1 MFKVIFL
8 LTFILAS
15 IDASITLQDI
25 NSKPPSRA
33 KNFMIWQYLKQDI
46 SPSQADKAYSQVKGK
61 SRKLLRL
68 YAKKTNNKKTKKKVS
83 CINRRDLLSIKNKKC
98 LELAFSPYKTLAL
111 SKKQR
116 TKLSKRI
123 TSKSKKELLKI
134 QNEPYSQKAYA
145 KYSSDT
151 ILTLFLSTTRNHRR
165 KHLNL
170 YLTQEFVNKLSSSW
184 KISRFIKIVTHD
196 NHLNRLQVSLLNI
209 DSKNLNS
216 KSNFYLALNHLK
228 HSNEDQA
235 IQYFHISMLKAK
247 KKIDRDKNNFWMY
260 KVTKNKKYLDSL
272 MLSGDI
278 NIYTLYASEI
288 TNKNFSNYF
297 SAVEINDNKHEK
309 DLQNP
314 FEWSQ
319 ILQEIKNTPKEEL
332 YQLSQKYM
340 ELEMVPVQTFIL
352 EKAFG
357 FNMHGYVMPYD
368 RYLREVTTDK
378 KALVYAI
385 MRQESQLIPSALSR
399 SYALGLMQIMPFVT
413 DAISKNIKN
422 PIQNYDEM
430 FIPKNNINYALN
442 HLKWMQKSLYHP
454 LFMAYAYNGGM
465 GFFRKYLMK
474 GNFNSGKY
482 EPFLSMEM
490 MANSE
495 SREYGKKVLANYV
508 MYKKVLGEDISIVH
522 LFEILTYPK
531 MTDRFRAQG

>member
-1 MFKVIFL
+1 M
-8 LTFILAS
+8 LAS
-15 IDASITLQDI
+15 IDASITLQEI
-25 NSKPPSRA
+25 SSKPPSRA

-46 SPSQADKAYSQVKGK
+46 SPSQADEAYSQVKGK
-61 SRKLLRL
+61 NKKLLRL
-68 YAKKTNNKKTKKKVS
+68 YVKKTNNKQTKKKVS
-83 CINRRDLLSIKNKKC
+83 CIHRKDLLSIKDKKC
-98 LELAFSPYKTLAL
+98 LDLAFSPYKTLYL

-116 TKLSKRI
+116 SILAKRI
-123 TSKSKKELLKI
+123 TSKSKKELLQI
-134 QNEPYSQKAYA
+134 QNEPYTQKAYS

-151 ILTLFLSTTRNHRR
+151 ILKFFVNTTAHYRR

-170 YLTQEFVNKLSSSW
+170 YLTEDFINKLSSSW
-184 KISRFIKIVTHD
+184 RISGFIKIVTHD
-196 NHLNRLQVSLLNI
+196 NHLNRLQLSLLN
-209 DSKNLNS
+209 LNG
-216 KSNFYLALNHLK
+216 KALNARSNFYLALNHLK
-228 HSNEDQA
+228 HSSEDQA
-235 IQYFHISMLKAK
+235 IQHFHISMLKAK

-260 KVTKNKKYLDSL
+260 KVTENKKYLDKL

-288 TNKNFSNYF
+288 TNRSFSNYF
-297 SAVEINDNKHEK
+297 SAVEINDNKNKK

-319 ILQEIKNTPKEEL
+319 ILKDIKNTPKNKL
-332 YQLSQKYM
+332 YALSQKYM
-340 ELEMVPVQTFIL
+340 ELDMVPVQTIIL
-352 EKAFG
+352 EKAYG

-368 RYLREVTTDK
+368 RYLREVSTDK

-385 MRQESQLIPSALSR
+385 MRQESKLIPSALSR

-422 PIQNYDEM
+422 PIQSYDEM

-465 GFFRKYLMK
+465 GFFRRYLMK

-508 MYKKVLGEDISIVH
+508 MYKKVLGEDVSIVH